1 MTVGQRS
8 SPATEG
14 LGSLQA
20 SYGSSRENA
29 ALLVIAVAAC
39 ALGGLVLLGVGL
51 TRDTMRELVVLSGG
65 GVLALLLGGLLLFIY
80 RREGR
85 AGIDVFDQGF
95 VYTDR
100 RRRRLVARWDDVAE
114 VYEMPIYHRPERRSG
129 VVGAKYTVHLADG
142 RQFKLGVSIQDIRSF
157 GATLKAEVNQRLL
170 PQAIDTYKA
179 GRSVS
184 FGPKLSL
191 HRESV
196 TCDGEKLP
204 WREVSGIDLRE
215 GAKIG
220 QVGQRRP
227 WQSVPSW
234 DLANKSVLKDLL
246 RAIELRPEGRE
257 LPGTLKAEAPM
268 DKKPGGAGIGNIS
281 ARIGYDVRELLML
294 GYSMEE
300 IHGIERG
307 EYDVRELLSRK
318 PGGGKRR

>member
-1 MTVGQRS
+1 MSHRS
-8 SPATEG
+8 SPGTEG
-14 LGSLQA
+14 LGSLKA

-51 TRDTMRELVVLSGG
+51 TRDTMREVVVLSGG
-65 GVLALLLGGLLLFIY
+65 GLLALLLGGVLLFMY
-80 RREGR
+80 QREGR
-85 AGIDVFDQGF
+85 AGIEVFDEGF

-100 RRRRLVARWDDVAE
+100 RKRRHVARWDDVTE
-114 VYEMPIYHRPERRSG
+114 VYEMLVYRRPERRSG
-129 VVGAKYTVHLADG
+129 VIGAKYTVHLADG
-142 RQFKLGVSIQDIRSF
+142 RQLKLGVSIQDIRSF
-157 GATLKAEVNQRLL
+157 GATLKAEVHQRLL

-191 HRESV
+191 HREGV

-215 GAKIG
+215 GAKVG

-227 WQSVPSW
+227 WRSVPSW
-234 DLANKSVLKDLL
+234 DVANKFVLKDLL
-246 RAIELRPEGRE
+246 RVIELKPEGRE
-257 LPGTLKAEAPM
+257 LPGTLKAEAPTG
-268 DKKPGGAGIGNIS
+268 KKPKGAGIGNIS

-318 PGGGKRR
+318 PGKDKSR